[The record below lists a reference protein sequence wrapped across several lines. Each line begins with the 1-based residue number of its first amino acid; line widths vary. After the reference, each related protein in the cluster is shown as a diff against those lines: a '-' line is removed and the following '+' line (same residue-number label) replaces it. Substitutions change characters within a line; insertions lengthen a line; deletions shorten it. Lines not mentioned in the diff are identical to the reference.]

1 MCQGNQVARI
11 PGQSLRRYLCLWT
24 CYAHGGRD
32 SCGCGA
38 AAARARLRVRNL
50 KMKIS
55 AERGFYRDQ
64 GALPSSHII
73 IVLKPK
79 VLGRAYRRFVAFRR
93 LYPFTR

>member
-1 MCQGNQVARI
+1 
-11 PGQSLRRYLCLWT
+11 
-24 CYAHGGRD
+24 
-32 SCGCGA
+32 
-38 AAARARLRVRNL
+38 
-50 KMKIS
+50 MKIS